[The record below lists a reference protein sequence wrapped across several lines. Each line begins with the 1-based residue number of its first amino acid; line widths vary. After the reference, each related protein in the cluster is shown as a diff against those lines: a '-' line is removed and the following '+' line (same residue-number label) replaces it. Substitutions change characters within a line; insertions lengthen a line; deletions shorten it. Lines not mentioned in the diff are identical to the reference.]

1 MKGKFWL
8 ITAAAAI
15 LLSACGAPAA
25 TPQTIVE
32 KVTVV
37 ETVVVEGQSKEVV
50 KEVEKVVTATPEATA
65 NPYDP
70 NAPIVVWIDETRKAT
85 VDAFKKKYP
94 EKAALIKEE
103 LVDRGQFP
111 AKVLLFNNTGKG
123 WPDVVFAEP
132 DIVSRVADASRDF
145 PLDLNPWLKGKN
157 IVENFAP
164 GSLEPCT
171 FGGKL
176 FCLRNDLAQNVTY
189 YNKPL
194 MDQFGYKVPQTWE
207 DFEALGEAV
216 AKDHP
221 GYVLGSI
228 DEFMLGLAYLPAGRC
243 PMGHVVEDN
252 TLYINMQDERCLRV
266 VRLLD
271 KLIAAGV
278 IAKIGPFDPAMAKI
292 ANENKLLMIHA
303 ASWFGEYIFGGK
315 QDSLYYK
322 TAEGQLGVALPPKW
336 GNEDK
341 AYTGFQGGSAWTVS
355 KHTVNPEL
363 AVEFAIFAS
372 TATEYHGTGPTFP
385 AYLPAAKEWRKTLSG
400 NKLYAE
406 DPYPVMEEAAGLMDP
421 LIAALRF
428 DPREQIKKTLVQA
441 VAKGET
447 LESAMGELQKELVN
461 AAEAQGYL
469 VKTSK

>member
-1 MKGKFWL
+1 MNRKIW
-8 ITAAAAI
+8 AI
-15 LLSACGAPAA
+15 ASASVVLLSACAGQAPAA
-25 TPQTIVE
+25 PAAEKIVE
-32 KVTVV
+32 
-37 ETVVVEGQSKEVV
+37 

-65 NPYDP
+65 NPYDA

-132 DIVSRVADASRDF
+132 EIVSRVSDASRDF
-145 PLDLNPWLKGKN
+145 PLDLNPWLRGKN
-157 IVENFAP
+157 VIENFAP

-176 FCLRNDLAQNVTY
+176 FCLRNDLAQNITY

-194 MDQFGYKVPQTWE
+194 MDQFGYKVPTTWE
-207 DFEALGEAV
+207 EFVTLGEAV

-221 GYVLGSI
+221 GYVIGVA
-228 DEFMLGLAYLPAGRC
+228 DDWMMNYVYFPAGRC
-243 PMGHVVEDN
+243 PMGHVLEEN
-252 TLYINMQDERCLRV
+252 TLYINMADERCVRV
-266 VRLLD
+266 ARMLD
-271 KLIAAGV
+271 KMIAAKV
-278 IAKIGPFDPAMAKI
+278 FVTTGPFDPATAKL
-292 ANENKLLMIHA
+292 ANENKLLMLQA

-315 QDSLYYK
+315 PDSLYYK
-322 TAEGQLGVALPPKW
+322 TSEGQLGVAIPPKW
-336 GNEDK
+336 SNEDK
-341 AYTGFQGGSAWTVS
+341 AYTGFGGGSAWTVS
-355 KHTVNPEL
+355 KHTKNPEL

-400 NKLYAE
+400 NKLYAA

-421 LIAALRF
+421 LIASLRF
-428 DPREQIKKTLVQA
+428 PTADLVKKTLVQA

-447 LESAMGELQKELVN
+447 VESALPALQQELVN

-469 VKTSK
+469 VKTEK